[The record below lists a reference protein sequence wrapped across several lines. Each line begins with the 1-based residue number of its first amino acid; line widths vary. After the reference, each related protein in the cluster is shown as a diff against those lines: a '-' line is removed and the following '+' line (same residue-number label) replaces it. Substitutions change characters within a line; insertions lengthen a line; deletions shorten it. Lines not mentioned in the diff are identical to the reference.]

1 MELYVIF
8 LFIFFCA
15 VLRNTKNDFLSKFVS
30 TLVQGIL
37 GMFILT
43 TGITTNYTILLQP
56 LLEEIVLIEANSLN
70 AVILFLAIT
79 MTSFAQMIVLAGRK
93 K

>member
-30 TLVQGIL
+30 TLIQGIL

-43 TGITTNYTILLQP
+43 TGITTKYTLLLQP
-56 LLEEIVLIEANSLN
+56 LAEEIVLIEPNSLN
-70 AVILFLAIT
+70 SIILFLTIT

>member
-30 TLVQGIL
+30 TLIQGIL

-43 TGITTNYTILLQP
+43 TGITTKYTLLLQP
-56 LLEEIVLIEANSLN
+56 LAEEIVLIEPNSLN
-70 AVILFLAIT
+70 SVILFLTIT